1 MTYKAPLVDIQRALH
16 ATGLGDI
23 TKLLAFETATDDV
36 VASILNE
43 AAKLAE
49 NVLAPLNT
57 VGDRHPAKL
66 INEKVALPAGWQ
78 QAWAELSKGGWV
90 GLAAP
95 AQYGGMAMPEL
106 LGLAISEMWNSAN
119 LALALCP
126 LLTQGA
132 AHAITLYASA
142 EQKARLLPPMN
153 EGRWTGTMNLT
164 EPQAG
169 SDLAALRTTATPDG
183 ALYRLKGQKI
193 YITYGDH
200 EMTENIVHLVLA
212 RLPDAPLGVKGISLF
227 AVQKFHNGQHNA
239 VRAASL
245 ENKLGIHGSPT
256 CVMIYD
262 NAIGELIGQPHRGL
276 EYMFAMMN
284 HARLDVGVQ
293 GLGVAERGFQMALAY
308 AQERVQGKPVGFV
321 GEGKAAIIHHPDVHR
336 LLVSMKARIAGM
348 RGLLYEVA
356 AARDIAHV
364 HPDNAKRADAQFKV
378 DLLTPIAKGWCTEV
392 GNEVVNDAVQI
403 FGGMGFIEDTGI
415 AQVFRDA
422 RILPIYEGTTAIQAN
437 ALVGRSLLR
446 DKGEGL
452 LAHLN
457 AFNNAHGVPELMA
470 SAQWIIDASKKNQRL
485 AYAAS
490 VPFLHQ
496 FGTVMGGIALQRQ
509 GTNVAA
515 VYEAHVLPRALALH
529 RQIVM
534 GTEVLY
540 TQDFL
545 GLSCP

>member
-1 MTYKAPLVDIQRALH
+1 MTYKAPLTDIQRALH
-16 ATGLGDI
+16 ATGLGNI
-23 TKLLAFETATDDV
+23 TKLPAFETATDDV

-49 NVLAPLNT
+49 NILAPLNT

-66 INEKVALPAGWQ
+66 INEKVELPAGWP

-95 AQYGGMAMPEL
+95 AEYGGMAMPEL

-132 AHAITLYASA
+132 AHAITLYGSA

-169 SDLAALRTTATPDG
+169 SDLAALRTTAIPDG
-183 ALYRLKGQKI
+183 TYYRIRGQKI

-212 RLPDAPLGVKGISLF
+212 RVPDAPAGVKGISLF
-227 AVQKFHNGQHNA
+227 AVQKYHNGERNA

-293 GLGVAERGFQMALAY
+293 GLGVAERGFQMAWAY

-321 GEGKAAIIHHPDVHR
+321 GEGN
-336 LLVSMKARIAGM
+336 AG
-348 RGLLYEVA
+348 YF
-356 AARDIAHV
+356 AH
-364 HPDNAKRADAQFKV
+364 A
-378 DLLTPIAKGWCTEV
+378 
-392 GNEVVNDAVQI
+392 
-403 FGGMGFIEDTGI
+403 
-415 AQVFRDA
+415 
-422 RILPIYEGTTAIQAN
+422 
-437 ALVGRSLLR
+437 
-446 DKGEGL
+446 
-452 LAHLN
+452 
-457 AFNNAHGVPELMA
+457 
-470 SAQWIIDASKKNQRL
+470 
-485 AYAAS
+485 
-490 VPFLHQ
+490 
-496 FGTVMGGIALQRQ
+496 
-509 GTNVAA
+509 
-515 VYEAHVLPRALALH
+515 
-529 RQIVM
+529 
-534 GTEVLY
+534 
-540 TQDFL
+540 
-545 GLSCP
+545 